1 MSRTKNAKKYYL
13 KPNTVYGRWRTL
25 EEVQIHTSKCL
36 ETRWRCI
43 YLPTGEEKLCLAA
56 NLAKYQTEEQMQEYN
71 SFLLNNNI
79 HQMGFRHYLYR
90 NSIRNAAS
98 RNHSFDLTFE
108 EFDDL
113 IQQNCVYCGAAPQT
127 NEQIIKERGNS
138 REPLFYYN
146 GIDRIDS
153 SIGYCLSNCVPCCS
167 KCNYMKRAYGRE
179 EFLSHIKTIYEFLNL
194 GSTTISKESTSQADG
209 DGNGGPLTGS
219 KRRVRRHG
227 AKI

>member
-1 MSRTKNAKKYYL
+1 
-13 KPNTVYGRWRTL
+13 
-25 EEVQIHTSKCL
+25 
-36 ETRWRCI
+36 
-43 YLPTGEEKLCLAA
+43 
-56 NLAKYQTEEQMQEYN
+56 
-71 SFLLNNNI
+71 
-79 HQMGFRHYLYR
+79 MGFRHYLYR

-209 DGNGGPLTGS
+209 DGNGGPLTVSAEGEDI
-219 KRRVRRHG
+219 V
-227 AKI
+227 